1 MLVDEL
7 QSLEVKSHS
16 TISYYDLAG
25 GNSLTILYFT
35 RHVNRSSVQ
44 VLLDRGSTNDFI
56 RPRVAKFLNL
66 IVDRT
71 SNFPVV
77 VGSGQ

>member
-7 QSLEVKSHS
+7 QSLE
-16 TISYYDLAG
+16 
-25 GNSLTILYFT
+25 
-35 RHVNRSSVQ
+35 